1 MDALILP
8 LLFHLAQRCP
18 SRVEPVGFVSDH
30 AESLYDIDIMAQRVA
45 AGLGIRLERP
55 PALNDD
61 HFYIHILADT
71 IQSHSP
77 SL

>member
-1 MDALILP
+1 MDDLILP
-8 LLFHLAQRCP
+8 LLFHLAQCCP

-30 AESLYDIDIMAQRVA
+30 VEILYDIDILAQRVA

-61 HFYIHILADT
+61 HFYIRILADT
-71 IQSHSP
+71 IQSHSR

>member
-1 MDALILP
+1 MDDLILP
-8 LLFHLAQRCP
+8 LLFHLAQCCP

-30 AESLYDIDIMAQRVA
+30 VEILAQRVA

-55 PALNDD
+55 PTLNDD
-61 HFYIHILADT
+61 HFYIRTLADT
-71 IQSHSP
+71 IQSHSR